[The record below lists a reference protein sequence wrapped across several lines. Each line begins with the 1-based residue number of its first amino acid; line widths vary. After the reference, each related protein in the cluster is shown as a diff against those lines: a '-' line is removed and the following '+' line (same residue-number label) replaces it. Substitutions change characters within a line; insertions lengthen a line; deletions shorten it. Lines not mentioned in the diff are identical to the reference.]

1 MSMSKIALAIP
12 LSLGIACS
20 TAGAQRSEHT
30 GANWT
35 AYEPSDGSMPS
46 DRPARGTGADV
57 SSQPAA
63 SGETQSTLSV
73 QPASDGTY
81 VAAGSSD
88 SSGSS
93 GSMGSSG
100 SSDSSSSGS
109 SGSSGASGSSD
120 TGGSSGGSMGAGG
133 SSETM
138 GSGSPSGSAAQGG
151 TSGSSDQAQQGAS
164 AGAGNVGAHEGD
176 QHVMGKVSKV
186 SKDEISIK
194 PKSGQA
200 KTLKIKPET
209 TVSINGKDAK
219 PSQLKPGQWV
229 RASYENVSGDDV
241 AVKIES
247 GKMRHGQSGHMM
259 KRHGGSSGSSGAA
272 GSESSGGAESGGSK

>member
-57 SSQPAA
+57 SSQPPA
-63 SGETQSTLSV
+63 SGDAQSTLSV

-81 VAAGSSD
+81 VAAGGTSD

-109 SGSSGASGSSD
+109 SGASGSSGSSD
-120 TGGSSGGSMGAGG
+120 TGGSMGAGG

-138 GSGSPSGSAAQGG
+138 GSGSPSGSSSQGA
-151 TSGSSDQAQQGAS
+151 SGSSDQAQQGAS

-176 QHVMGKVSKV
+176 QHVMGKISKI
-186 SKDEISIK
+186 SSDEISIK
-194 PKSGQA
+194 PRSGEA
-200 KTLKIKPET
+200 KTLKINPDT

-219 PSQLKPGQWV
+219 PSQLKQGQMV

-259 KRHGGSSGSSGAA
+259 KRHGGSSGSSS
-272 GSESSGGAESGGSK
+272 GSSGGSSGGAESGGSNQ